1 MAKVELVGVTKL
13 FGAVVAVDRLN
24 MQVEDGEFMV
34 LVGPTGCGK
43 TTTLRLIT
51 GLETPDR
58 GDIYIGGMPVCDL
71 KPGHRGVQMVFQ
83 SYALWPN
90 MKVLDKN
97 RFTNM
102 SFPLKVRKWRPQ
114 DIQNK
119 IMEVARKVGIGSELF
134 ERWPVQLSEGQ
145 KQKVAVGRAVTS
157 SPQVM
162 LMDEPLSHLDP
173 QTRLQV
179 RDEIKRLHDEMKWT
193 TVVVTHNL
201 ADAFALADRVAVMME
216 GSLIQVGTPE
226 DVYRHPV
233 NEVVRDFIRCY
244 DLAPRFRP

>member
-134 ERWPVQLSEGQ
+134 ERWPAQLSEGQ

>member
-1 MAKVELVGVTKL
+1 
-13 FGAVVAVDRLN
+13 
-24 MQVEDGEFMV
+24 
-34 LVGPTGCGK
+34 
-43 TTTLRLIT
+43 
-51 GLETPDR
+51 
-58 GDIYIGGMPVCDL
+58 GDIYIDGLPVCDV

-145 KQKVAVGRAVTS
+145 KQKVAVGRAITS
-157 SPQVM
+157 NPRVM

-179 RDEIKRLHDEMKWT
+179 RDEIRRLHDEMKWT

-226 DVYRHPV
+226 EVYKHPV
-233 NEVVRDFIRCY
+233 SEVVQDFIRCY
-244 DLAPRFRP
+244 DLAPRFRT